1 MYSIAGYCSAWSV
14 KPGLPIAFMV
24 SSVGDRPYRLRFVR
38 LLCCDPNPAGPG
50 YSEIHMPTVLD
61 GITAGFERGVSLGS
75 YGRSGSLTIEA
86 AGLSLSATIWPTT
99 PKKGLQGIIA
109 LACGGWTMALV
120 VGEKGGAGIVVGTP
134 DGKQVRIEVAQAFH
148 ARRWYDVKATLDKH
162 GIVTVSQRPHLP
174 LGDAGDA
181 KAATDARVLGGTA
194 RIYVAAL
201 PPQQGSNLVSGHF
214 NGKIEHPSAE
224 TLAASDGSAAAS
236 GTVVA
241 QWNFSDGIQT
251 QRVRD
256 EGPQGADLT
265 LVNMPSR
272 AMTGSAWNGSVHHW
286 ETAPDHYT
294 AIHFH
299 DDDHGS
305 FDWPVSFTLEVPGEW
320 PTGFYAAH
328 VQSESGQDYI
338 PFFVRPRQRSS
349 DVVFI
354 VPTFTYQVYGSHPKP
369 GRGEEIAERARAWG
383 ALTET
388 PDMNPQFGL
397 SCYSR
402 HSDGSGSSIVS
413 MHRPMLDTRPRQI
426 SLMDPCP
433 EGSGTGRIAADSYIE
448 SWLLAET
455 ADHDVMTDHDLHDEG
470 FDGLS
475 GYRVLVTGEHP
486 EYLSERMMEAIERF
500 LENGGRLLYLG
511 GNGFYWRAEPSQ
523 SEPHAIEVRRAEDG
537 IRAWETEPGESYHAF
552 GGGYG
557 GLWRRIGRS
566 SHRLVGV
573 GFSAQGTYSGAAYR
587 FTDGIEDPRVAFMRE
602 GLQIQAGDEFGA
614 FSYMGGGAAGYEL
627 DSVNA
632 RYGSPPHVLVVAKG
646 IVIRPD
652 YVWVHEDILAER
664 HPRPPEEWSCADL
677 AFFETGSG
685 GAVFSVGSMTY
696 AGALAFDGPV
706 RRLTTNVLAR
716 FRDPTPFALPM

>member
-38 LLCCDPNPAGPG
+38 LLCCDPNPNGPG
-50 YSEIHMPTVLD
+50 YSEIDMPTALD
-61 GITAGFERGVSLGS
+61 GEIAGFERGVRLGS
-75 YGRSGSLTIEA
+75 YGLSAPLTIGT

-99 PKKGLQGIIA
+99 PKKGLQGILA
-109 LACGGWTMALV
+109 LACEGWTMALV
-120 VGEKGGAGIVVGTP
+120 VGDKGGAGIVVGAP
-134 DGKQVRIEVAQAFH
+134 DGRQVKIEVARPLH
-148 ARRWYDVKATLDKH
+148 ARRWYDVSATLDEA
-162 GIVTVSQRPHLP
+162 GTVTVSQRPHVP

-181 KAATDARVLGGTA
+181 TAATEARVPGGTA
-194 RIYVAAL
+194 TVSVAAL
-201 PPQQGSNLVSGHF
+201 PPQPGGGPVQGHF
-214 NGKIEHPSAE
+214 NGKIEHPRIEAPG
-224 TLAASDGSAAAS
+224 AAGPVIAR
-236 GTVVA
+236 
-241 QWNFSDGIQT
+241 WNFSDDIPT

-265 LVNMPSR
+265 LVNMPTR
-272 AMTGSAWNGSVHHW
+272 AMTGSAWNGSVHDW
-286 ETAPDHYT
+286 KTAPDHYA

-305 FDWPVSFTLEVPGEW
+305 FGWPVSFTLEVPDAW

-328 VQSESGQDYI
+328 VQSGAGQDYI

-349 DVVFI
+349 DVVFL

-369 GRGEEIAERARAWG
+369 GRGAEIAERARAWG

-413 MHRPMLDTRPRQI
+413 MHRPMLDTRPRQV

-433 EGSGTGRIAADSYIE
+433 HGSGTGRIGADSYIE
-448 SWLLAET
+448 SWLLEEA
-455 ADHDVMTDHDLHDEG
+455 AGHDVMTDHDLHDEG

-486 EYLSERMMEAIERF
+486 EYLSGRMMEAIERF

-511 GNGFYWRAEPSQ
+511 GNGFYWRAEPSK
-523 SEPHAIEVRRAEDG
+523 SEPHAIEVRRAENG

-587 FTDGIEDPRVAFMRE
+587 FTGGIEDPRAAFMRE
-602 GLQIQAGDEFGA
+602 GIEVRPGDEFGA

-646 IVIRPD
+646 VVLRPD

-664 HPRPPEEWSCADL
+664 HPLPREDWSCADL
-677 AFFETGSG
+677 AFFETASG

-716 FRDPTPFALPM
+716 FRDPAPFALPL